1 MEIVSILKVLER
13 HRLLVALGAALT
25 ILIALSL
32 AYKVSFLPPS
42 LASKQQTSGIATARV
57 IIAARTQP
65 AFDLESEIT
74 DTLGTRAALLADLLS
89 ADAVRARIA
98 RGAGLKPDEVAVLT
112 PVWGPPTIDIA
123 LPLSATEAASL
134 AYEPYV
140 LTVTSEGNI
149 PIIALRATGRDPL
162 RAAKVA
168 NAGIAA
174 IDDLIAKRSPGR
186 PNIVVERLGPATAWT
201 VSTGPK
207 KAIAIAA
214 AMVVFAVWCS
224 AIVFLSWF
232 TARRRRRRRTS
243 PAPQYSPST

>member
-1 MEIVSILKVLER
+1 M
-13 HRLLVALGAALT
+13 
-25 ILIALSL
+25 
-32 AYKVSFLPPS
+32 
-42 LASKQQTSGIATARV
+42 
-57 IIAARTQP
+57 
-65 AFDLESEIT
+65 
-74 DTLGTRAALLADLLS
+74 
-89 ADAVRARIA
+89 
-98 RGAGLKPDEVAVLT
+98 T

-207 KAIAIAA
+207 KAIAH
-214 AMVVFAVWCS
+214 
-224 AIVFLSWF
+224 
-232 TARRRRRRRTS
+232 RRRHGRLRRLVQRDRVPLVVHGP
-243 PAPQYSPST
+243 PAPPPPDEPGAAVLPVDVGRRGTVSAGAGSPLCVRDSARPGHRGVSSCGEL